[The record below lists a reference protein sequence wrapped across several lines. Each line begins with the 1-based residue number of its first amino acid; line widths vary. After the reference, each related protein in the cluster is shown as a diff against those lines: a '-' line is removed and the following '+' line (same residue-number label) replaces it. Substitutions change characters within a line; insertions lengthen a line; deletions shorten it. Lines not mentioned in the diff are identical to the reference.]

1 MAEIDREELQ
11 QDLFLELADSAKK
24 PERFIPQNKINKP
37 IPLNTSVEQLIL
49 IGIIMILAGC
59 FVFFLG
65 VLRGK
70 SLGSNPTVLRPQK
83 KIVTSPAVTPAQ
95 PALLSAGNHPAAT
108 ALSSEI
114 RQAGPPPK
122 AKGSWSPGKPYTLQL
137 STYRKQDLAEK
148 EVSALRR
155 SGYFSIIIPS
165 DGYYQVCVGQYA
177 TKEDAKKDIKMF
189 GAKFKG
195 CFLRRH

>member
-1 MAEIDREELQ
+1 MNQEEMQ
-11 QDLFLELADSAKK
+11 QELFLEFAGAAKK
-24 PERFIPQNKINKP
+24 QERFIPQSKVNKP
-37 IPLNTSVEQLIL
+37 IQLNTSAEQLIL
-49 IGIIMILAGC
+49 IGITIILVCC

-70 SLGSNPTVLRPQK
+70 SLGPNPAVLMPQK
-83 KIVTSPAVTPAQ
+83 KIIASPTVVSAPPGPLPA
-95 PALLSAGNHPAAT
+95 AGTHPAAT
-108 ALSSEI
+108 ALNSEI
-114 RQAGPPPK
+114 RQAGPPQG
-122 AKGSWSPGKPYTLQL
+122 AQGSWSSSKPYTLQL

-148 EVSALRR
+148 EVLALRR
-155 SGYFSIIIPS
+155 GGYFSTIIPS

-177 TKEDAKKDIKMF
+177 TKEDAKKDLKIF